1 MPEDQNKRPEFD
13 PMLVVDAIDE
23 LPDGF
28 VLCDPDDRIVMCN
41 QRQVELFPGVADLL
55 VPGTPF
61 EAVVRASAERG
72 VVADAVGREEAWI
85 AERMAAHLADSSSN
99 FEQQSADGTWLEIH
113 EMKLA
118 NGCRVGVRTDITARK
133 RSEESVRRSEM
144 RFREFAEAASD
155 WYWEMGPDLR
165 FTYFSDRV
173 EEIVGVPVAFHIGK
187 TRAELAGE
195 DATTEK
201 WQRHLEDLKAH
212 KPFRD
217 FRYDRLGPNG
227 RLQYLS
233 SSGKPMFD
241 EDGEFLGY
249 IGIGSDLTHRVE
261 AEERANLANE
271 RLAAAVEALNE
282 PFVLWDVEDR
292 LVIGNQAFRD
302 INMPIG
308 DKTEP
313 GTHYE
318 DFLRGLLDCRLVPAA
333 IGREDEWLAVR
344 LDQHRN
350 PKGPFEQLRRNGEW
364 FMIIDQRLPD
374 GSTVTISTDITEIKK
389 AEARIEESQ
398 GRLKDV
404 AEAAAD
410 WFWEQDADLR
420 FTDVTEDNVAVTG
433 MRQEDHYGKTR
444 RETNLLDVS
453 EEDMA
458 AHEEHLLAREPF
470 SDFRFSRIKP
480 DGNKVYIS
488 VSGKPFFDVDG
499 VFMGYRG
506 AGRDI
511 TEIVQAER
519 IIAEE
524 RDRAEAASRTKS
536 DFLAQMSHDFR
547 TPLNAILGFSQI
559 VVRQTYGP
567 IGDERYLE
575 YANHIFRSGN
585 LLLEFVDD
593 LLDVSK
599 IESGEFELAIETV
612 RVAEVVNEMKKMFA
626 EQFAEFGLDFKADIT
641 PDAQTVRAD
650 RAALLRMLFNILSNA
665 VKFTPAGGSI
675 SLNTDGAEGVTTVSV
690 KDSGMGF
697 DEDELETVLAP
708 FGRASNARELG
719 VDGTGLGLSIVDSM
733 MQAHGGQLK
742 VESGQGKGVKASL
755 VFPAS

>member
-1 MPEDQNKRPEFD
+1 
-13 PMLVVDAIDE
+13 MLVVDAIDE

-28 VLCDPDDRIVMCN
+28 VLCDADDRIVLCN
-41 QRQVELFPGVADLL
+41 QRQKQLFPELADLL

-61 EAVVRASAERG
+61 EKIVRTSAERG

-85 AERMAAHLADSSSN
+85 AERMNAHLADESSR
-99 FEQQSADGTWLEIH
+99 FEQQSADGTWVEIH

-118 NGCRVGVRTDITARK
+118 NGCRVGIRTDITDRK
-133 RSEESVRRSEM
+133 RSEEAMQRSEQ
-144 RFREFAEAASD
+144 RFREFSEVASD

-165 FTYFSDRV
+165 FTYFSERV
-173 EEIVGVPVAFHIGK
+173 EEVVGVPAAFHIGK
-187 TRAELAGE
+187 TREELAGE

-201 WQRHLEDLKAH
+201 WQRHFQDLKEH
-212 KPFRD
+212 KPYRD

-227 RLQYLS
+227 KLQYLS
-233 SSGKPMFD
+233 SSGKPIFD

-249 IGIGSDLTHRVE
+249 IGIGSDLTHQVE

-282 PFVLWDVEDR
+282 PFALWDVEDR

-302 INMPIG
+302 INAPIG
-308 DKTEP
+308 EKSEP

-318 DFLRGLLDCRLVPAA
+318 DFLRALLACQMVPAA
-333 IGREDEWLAVR
+333 IGREDEWFAAR
-344 LDQHRN
+344 LEQHRN
-350 PKGPFEQLRRNGEW
+350 PKGPFEQLRRSGEW
-364 FMIIDQRLPD
+364 FMIFDQRLPD
-374 GSTVTISTDITEIKK
+374 GSTVTISTDISEIKK
-389 AEARIEESQ
+389 AEARLEESQ
-398 GRLKDV
+398 TRLKDF

-420 FTDVTEDNVAVTG
+420 FTNVTEDNVAVTG
-433 MRQEDHYGKTR
+433 MQQADHYGKTR

-453 EEDMA
+453 EEDMT
-458 AHEEHLLAREPF
+458 AHEEQLLAREPF
-470 SDFRFSRIKP
+470 SDFRFSRVKP
-480 DGNKVYIS
+480 DGNRVYIS
-488 VSGKPFFDVDG
+488 VSGKPVFDADG
-499 VFMGYRG
+499 EFTGYRG

-511 TEIVQAER
+511 TEVVEAER

-626 EQFAEFGLDFKADIT
+626 EQFTEFGLDFKADIT
-641 PDAQTVRAD
+641 PEAQTVRAD

-675 SLNTDGAEGVTTVSV
+675 SLSTDGAEGATTVSV

-697 DEDELETVLAP
+697 NEDELETVLAP

-719 VDGTGLGLSIVDSM
+719 IDGTGLGLSIVDSM